1 MIKKRKPG
9 RMKSKITS
17 REKKMYERII
27 EEATVDCNDEYEQT
41 SGWICL
47 LDENIATPCNCTIG
61 KQNMVLEK
69 IDEADNTA
77 CIVGVIRLGK
87 SKIRVL
93 IQDIVLEDSAAM
105 KYINAYKYW
114 CKNGL

>member
-1 MIKKRKPG
+1 
-9 RMKSKITS
+9 MKSIITS
-17 REKKMYERII
+17 REKKIYERII
-27 EEATVDCNDEYEQT
+27 EEATVDCKDEYEQI

-61 KQNMVLEK
+61 KQNIVLEK
-69 IDEADNTA
+69 IDDADNTA

-87 SKIRVL
+87 LKIRVP
-93 IQDIVLEDSAAM
+93 IQDIALENATAM

-114 CKNGL
+114 CEHGS